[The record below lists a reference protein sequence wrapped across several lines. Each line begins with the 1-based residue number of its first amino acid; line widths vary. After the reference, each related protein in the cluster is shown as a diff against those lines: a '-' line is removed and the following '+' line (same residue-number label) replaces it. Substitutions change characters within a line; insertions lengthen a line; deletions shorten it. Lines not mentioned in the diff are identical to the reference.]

1 MAFLNQTFNQQDL
14 PKGTGGNY
22 EPLPAGWYTASIV
35 QAEIKPTKS
44 GTGEYISVRYDIL
57 GPTHQGRVVFGTF
70 NIRNASPKAEEIGQQ
85 QLGELM
91 AAINLPQLSDTDQL
105 IGSNLQI
112 KLAIERNEQYGDK
125 NQVKAYKS
133 VNGAMGVTV
142 PSNKPRSAPPVSAPA
157 AKSSAP
163 AWAKK

>member
-22 EPLPAGWYTASIV
+22 EPLPAGWYSASIV

-91 AAINLPQLSDTDQL
+91 SAINLPQLSDTDQL
-105 IGSNLQI
+105 IGSQLQI
-112 KLAIERNEQYGDK
+112 KLAIERSEQYGDK

-133 VNGAMGVTV
+133 AGGAM
-142 PSNKPRSAPPVSAPA
+142 PSAGAPAMPRTSAPPSTPA

-163 AWAKK
+163 PWAKK

>member
-1 MAFLNQTFNQQDL
+1 MAFLNQTFNQQDM

-22 EPLPAGWYTASIV
+22 EPLPAGWYSASITA
-35 QAEIKPTKS
+35 AEIKPTKA
-44 GTGEYISVRYDIL
+44 GTGEYISVRYDII
-57 GPTHQGRVVFGTF
+57 GPSHEGRVVFGTF

-112 KLAIERNEQYGDK
+112 KLAIERSEQYGDK

-133 VNGAMGVTV
+133 VSGTMPSSGASSM
-142 PSNKPRSAPPVSAPA
+142 PKSAPPLSAPA
-157 AKSSAP
+157 AKSSSP
-163 AWAKK
+163 PWAKK